1 MTVASIPSRS
11 NFRLLIPS
19 EDRRARLQRMAASR
33 LSHPGL
39 ACCYDSNLMT
49 TTKHSPSEKVEMAET
64 KPPVAFP
71 PEKQAA
77 AIEAAL
83 LAVDKPL
90 SATRLAAA
98 TGLPASGDVAPLID
112 SLNESYEASGRSF
125 RIESVAGG
133 YRILTLPD
141 FATAVAAV
149 RGMRDNQ
156 RLSRAA
162 LETLAIIAYRQ
173 PITRVK
179 VESIRGVAC
188 GEVIRTLLD
197 RRLVAIVGRAE
208 ELGRPMLYGTSKHF
222 LESFGLASIK
232 DLPKVSDLFPGL
244 EPTPESPDAAPSGDG
259 PDDQTDDNED
269 Q

>member
-1 MTVASIPSRS
+1 
-11 NFRLLIPS
+11 
-19 EDRRARLQRMAASR
+19 
-33 LSHPGL
+33 
-39 ACCYDSNLMT
+39 MT
-49 TTKHSPSEKVEMAET
+49 TTKHSPSEKVELAET

-77 AIEAAL
+77 AVEAAL

-90 SATRLAAA
+90 SATKIAAA

-112 SLNESYEASGRSF
+112 SLNETYEATGRAF
-125 RIESVAGG
+125 RIEAVAGG
-133 YRILTLPD
+133 FRILTLPD
-141 FATAVAAV
+141 FAAAVAAV
-149 RGMRDNQ
+149 RGMRDSQ

-244 EPTPESPDAAPSGDG
+244 DPTTDAADAKAESDSPE
-259 PDDQTDDNED
+259 PDDQTNNHED